1 MCIPIFYGN
10 RTVYYHA
17 SLKRNLQIMSGGLK
31 LLLQHVPD
39 RGEHLV
45 RYYGWYGNFHG
56 YRS

>member
-1 MCIPIFYGN
+1 VYPHFLGN

-45 RYYGWYGNFHG
+45 RYYGWYGNFLG